1 MSVALYSIFLY
12 YLCTIYGCC
21 KKPICDASG
30 EDDARGG
37 EVRNFLKLGLGR
49 ARDATP
55 ATKAPPEHM
64 HPTTITAAASPY
76 RSLHD
81 ASRLLSSPIN
91 TRLDYHQPSDA
102 ANTCFPTH

>member
-1 MSVALYSIFLY
+1 MAAAKSRSVN
-12 YLCTIYGCC
+12 
-21 KKPICDASG
+21 ASG